1 MSLESFTIVKAVVT
15 KIFTSNKNYSYDY
28 MNILYKYII

>member
-15 KIFTSNKNYSYDY
+15 ETFTSNKNYFDDY
-28 MNILYKYII
+28 ISILYKYII